1 MMLEGVLVG
10 AFDDDQVVVRPVRTN
25 LLHQVTEARDLEHI
39 RLKLVAERRHLLII
53 GELGPSA
60 LDSEHAERTK

>member
-1 MMLEGVLVG
+1 MLEGVLVG
-10 AFDDDQVVVRPVRTN
+10 AFDDDQIVVGPVRAN

-53 GELGPSA
+53 GLNDEAAVSRAESA
-60 LDSEHAERTK
+60 LIT